1 MKLLR
6 GILALAALIAVALRG
21 ILFFLNWFESQVE
34 SDINWADE
42 EELEEAF

>member
-6 GILALAALIAVALRG
+6 GTLALAALIAVALRG
-21 ILFFLNWFESQVE
+21 ILSFLNWFESQVE